1 MSRPRVNFMALMR
14 NDLGAVVPGS
24 RRFGHNVMTEAGRD
38 ILTRLVV
45 WSSFGNPDVA
55 VTGLRA
61 RWIGVGDGTQ
71 PEVEDVIRLASPI
84 PYTGSLYLK
93 PLSPALTFFPTLT
106 SVALKIVFGP
116 SEISLL
122 GPTTVSEAGLYFDAK
137 VSGSTTLSDS
147 SANNIPAFYKTFE
160 PMVKLS
166 TFSMEILWEF
176 RF

>member
-1 MSRPRVNFMALMR
+1 
-14 NDLGAVVPGS
+14 
-24 RRFGHNVMTEAGRD
+24 MTEAGRD
-38 ILTRLVV
+38 ILTRLAA
-45 WSSFGNPDVA
+45 WSTFGSPDVA
-55 VTGLRA
+55 ASNLRA

-71 PEVEDVIRLASPI
+71 PEIEDVIRLASPI
-84 PYTGSLYLK
+84 PYTGSVYLK

-106 SVALKIVFGP
+106 SVALRIVFGP

-122 GPTTVSEAGLYFDAK
+122 GPTKVSEAGLYFDAM
-137 VSGSTTLSDS
+137 VSGSTTLSAS

-176 RF
+176 KF